1 MFKKALMLLFVFSC
15 LLSSCRATR
24 QEIQKTESKTTVTK
38 ETTVTQKDTTLFAPK
53 AETSLKIPLRDI
65 EIKKDLNGVS
75 KPINYSQKNG
85 QAKVKIK
92 IVHDTIEVTATC
104 DSLAIRAKIRKEFQ
118 RETLNEKNNIDNSI
132 SKKTGYT
139 FLDLIWAFVV
149 GFAVC
154 YVLKMF
160 RIL

>member
-1 MFKKALMLLFVFSC
+1 MYKKTLMLLFVFSC

-24 QEIQKTESKTTVTK
+24 QEFQKTETKTTVTK
-38 ETTVTQKDTTLFAPK
+38 EKTVTLKDTTLFAPK
-53 AETSLKIPLRDI
+53 AETSLKIPLRDL
-65 EIKKDLNGVS
+65 EVKPDLNGVS

-85 QAKVKIK
+85 QAKVNIK
-92 IVHDTIEVTATC
+92 VVHDTITVTATC
-104 DSLAIRAKIRKEFQ
+104 DSVALRAKIRSELLKESST
-118 RETLNEKNNIDNSI
+118 ENNKSESDK

-139 FLDLIWAFVV
+139 FLDLIWAFVL
-149 GFAVC
+149 GFVVC